1 MRRGETGLREE
12 QTDQVLLIGQVNH
25 EQVAAAT
32 QETLNEVIWL
42 LDRLKA
48 MSGCSDEHLAGS
60 LERLAQG
67 YRQFRQP
74 K

>member
-1 MRRGETGLREE
+1 M
-12 QTDQVLLIGQVNH
+12 NH
-25 EQVAAAT
+25 EHLAAAT

-48 MSGCSDEHLAGS
+48 MSGCSDEHLAES

-67 YRQFRQP
+67 YRQML
-74 K
+74 

>member
-1 MRRGETGLREE
+1 MT
-12 QTDQVLLIGQVNH
+12 H
-25 EQVAAAT
+25 EQLAAAT
-32 QETLNEVIWL
+32 PEPRNEVSWL
-42 LDRLKA
+42 RDRLKA

-74 K
+74 KSVTYSNGPQKGA

>member
-1 MRRGETGLREE
+1 M
-12 QTDQVLLIGQVNH
+12 NH
-25 EQVAAAT
+25 EQLAAAT

-48 MSGCSDEHLAGS
+48 MSGCSDEHLAER

-67 YRQFRQP
+67 YRQFRKLKSVPYGPMSQRGA
-74 K
+74 

>member
-1 MRRGETGLREE
+1 M
-12 QTDQVLLIGQVNH
+12 LLIGQVNH

-48 MSGCSDEHLAGS
+48 MSGCSDEHLAGTS
-60 LERLAQG
+60 SSGLSPIPPTQMMTHSNGLQKGA
-67 YRQFRQP
+67 
-74 K
+74 

>member
-1 MRRGETGLREE
+1 M
-12 QTDQVLLIGQVNH
+12 LLIGQVNQ

-48 MSGCSDEHLAGS
+48 MSGCSDEHLAES

-67 YRQFRQP
+67 YRQFRKLKSVP
-74 K
+74 YGPTSPRGA

>member
-1 MRRGETGLREE
+1 M
-12 QTDQVLLIGQVNH
+12 NH
-25 EQVAAAT
+25 EQLAAAT

-48 MSGCSDEHLAGS
+48 MSGCSDEHLAES

-67 YRQFRQP
+67 YRQFQKLKSVPYGPTSQRGA
-74 K
+74 

>member
-1 MRRGETGLREE
+1 M
-12 QTDQVLLIGQVNH
+12 LLIGQVNH

-67 YRQFRQP
+67 YRQFR
-74 K
+74 